1 MLTTWWE
8 MRVPAALAPR
18 LKLPP
23 SPVPTDSSLSDGWEL
38 VVVPLGAA
46 WLVGVAWLVSSALI
60 RKLCRKNP
68 SWTSTDEFGLPLY
81 LCASHMWT
89 QIMVLPAIFLLSLAC
104 ANYSISG
111 WVDTASSTWFTANGQ
126 RFWDWCFFY
135 VFGGATHESP
145 HRCRPGRAPAP
156 SPALPASG
164 YMVEDLIVFRL
175 GPMLLLHHIGASAAP
190 SLPRR
195 GAPHCPPPSLP
206 TALTVHCLS
215 RWARLSAQRMPR

>member
-46 WLVGVAWLVSSALI
+46 WLVGVAWLVSSALV

-145 HRCRPGRAPAP
+145 HRCRPGRAMVQARSARRSSQRPFPLCVPAALFHFGATLIQ
-156 SPALPASG
+156 SPDRPASSWK
-164 YMVEDLIVFRL
+164 MNLNRICLRRL
-175 GPMLLLHHIGASAAP
+175 TRI
-190 SLPRR
+190 
-195 GAPHCPPPSLP
+195 
-206 TALTVHCLS
+206 
-215 RWARLSAQRMPR
+215 